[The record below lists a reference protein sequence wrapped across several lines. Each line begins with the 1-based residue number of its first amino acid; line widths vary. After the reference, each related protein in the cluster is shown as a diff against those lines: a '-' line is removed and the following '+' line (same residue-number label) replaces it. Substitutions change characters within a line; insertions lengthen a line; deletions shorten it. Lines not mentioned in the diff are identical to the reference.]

1 MSYFK
6 AKMYQNQF
14 RLGLTAEPAVGA
26 YSAPPDP
33 LAGLKGPTSNGKGRD
48 GEGGGKGRGGRGR
61 RRKGEGRGR
70 DPTPSRPPN
79 PYFWI
84 RLWACSCFSN
94 LQQLLFVYKTL
105 LQLLTMVMILT
116 IKYNKNKSLTMAETI
131 GTCSLLVKWRPPTSV
146 SL

>member
-1 MSYFK
+1 M
-6 AKMYQNQF
+6 
-14 RLGLTAEPAVGA
+14 
-26 YSAPPDP
+26 
-33 LAGLKGPTSNGKGRD
+33 GREEGRGGE
-48 GEGGGKGRGGRGR
+48 GEGGDEKGRGGD
-61 RRKGEGRGR
+61 E
-70 DPTPSRPPN
+70 TPPLHAPPN